1 MNDFFGIHSPF
12 IEHCQIVAVE
22 REAGTARARVE
33 LTAPLLNAA
42 GNGHGGLL
50 MTLFDVTLAAA
61 ARGTRTNS
69 TGVATVDLNVSFVS
83 PANGVLECE
92 GRVLRAGSSLVF
104 CEGEIRNAAGE
115 LVAKAMGT
123 FKLLTPRAAGQIS
136 SD

>member
-1 MNDFFGIHSPF
+1 MSDFFGIHSPF
-12 IEHCQIVAVE
+12 IEHCSIVAVE
-22 REAGTARARVE
+22 REPGIARARVE
-33 LTAPLLNAA
+33 LTPPLLNAA

-61 ARGTRTNS
+61 ARGTHPNS
-69 TGVATVDLNVSFVS
+69 AGVATVDLNVSFLE

-115 LVAKAMGT
+115 LIAKAMGT
-123 FKLLTPRAAGQIS
+123 FKLMAPRTPGQIGG
-136 SD
+136 D

>member
-1 MNDFFGIHSPF
+1 MSDFFGIHSPF
-12 IEHCQIVAVE
+12 IEHCGIVAVE
-22 REAGTARARVE
+22 REPGLARARVE
-33 LTAPLLNAA
+33 LTPPLLNAA

-61 ARGTRTNS
+61 ARSTRSAATS
-69 TGVATVDLNVSFVS
+69 VATVDLNVSFLE
-83 PANGVLECE
+83 PANGVLDCE

-104 CEGEIRNAAGE
+104 CEGEIRDAAGE

-123 FKLLTPRAAGQIS
+123 FKLLAPRAAGQIT

>member
-1 MNDFFGIHSPF
+1 MNDFFGIYSPF
-12 IEHCQIVAVE
+12 IEHCQIVGVE
-22 REAGTARARVE
+22 REPGTARAKVE
-33 LTAPLLNAA
+33 LATPLLNAA

-61 ARGTRTNS
+61 ARGTRTNT
-69 TGVATVDLNVSFVS
+69 TGVATVDLNVSFVA

-104 CEGEIRNAAGE
+104 CEGEIRDAEGG